1 MIDLDTVAALE
12 CGGIIRMNIA
22 GGRRVGD
29 NGLMTEESN
38 VETERTLEELLAD
51 AWAGLSAA
59 VTEGRHE
66 WHVPVVS
73 TMASDGWP
81 SARVVVLRGVW
92 PEAPGGPVI
101 SCHTDLR
108 SEKVRELGF
117 ESGGS
122 RPMAWTFYERI
133 RKVQLRVRG
142 ETTVHSNDDVANEAW
157 SRTPTTSRR
166 CYMAPHGPSGR
177 LDSWHPNLPDAWR
190 ASVPDEASS
199 EAGRVNFA
207 VIRTRVSR
215 LERLELHHDGHVRSA
230 WRWEGASLVDSTW
243 LAP

>member
-1 MIDLDTVAALE
+1 MTPAA
-12 CGGIIRMNIA
+12 
-22 GGRRVGD
+22 RVVD
-29 NGLMTEESN
+29 NGPMIEESIGRAD
-38 VETERTLEELLAD
+38 RTLEELLED
-51 AWAGLSAA
+51 AWSGLATA
-59 VTEGRHE
+59 VKEGRHE
-66 WHVPVVS
+66 WHLPVVS
-73 TMASDGWP
+73 TISTDGWP

-92 PEAPGGPVI
+92 PEAAEGPVI

-117 ESGGS
+117 ESGVS
-122 RPMAWTFYERI
+122 KPMAWTFYERD

-142 ETTVHSNDDVANEAW
+142 ETTVHASDEVSDEAW

-199 EAGRVNFA
+199 EAGRTNFA

-230 WRWEGASLVDSTW
+230 WIWEGANLVDSIW